1 MQLLGSLLPFGLHNE
16 SNPRV
21 GFLQWMSKIADPDF
35 ARGLE
40 EFYALLHSCLPVCT
54 GGFEPRVGLPH
65 EVCRMSKKKSGCG
78 SAILSGRLL
87 GKFEVLLTTIYTVY
101 RRRTVFRVLDRRP

>member
-1 MQLLGSLLPFGLHNE
+1 MPSFTAACLSVQEDLSPVLGYHMKSAGCQK
-16 SNPRV
+16 R
-21 GFLQWMSKIADPDF
+21 
-35 ARGLE
+35 
-40 EFYALLHSCLPVCT
+40 
-54 GGFEPRVGLPH
+54 
-65 EVCRMSKKKSGCG
+65 KSGCG